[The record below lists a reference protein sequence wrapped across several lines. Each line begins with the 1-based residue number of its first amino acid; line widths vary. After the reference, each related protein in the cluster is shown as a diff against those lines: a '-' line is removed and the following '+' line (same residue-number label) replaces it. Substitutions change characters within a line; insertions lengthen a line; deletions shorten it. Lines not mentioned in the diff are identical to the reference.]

1 MSSPFIR
8 FLLLNFFSE
17 KSKQVTVIL
26 FSIIIIFIL
35 SSVLFISSSI
45 HHSIKEALQAQPDF
59 VIQKMRGDKQID
71 ISERVSDEL
80 IEIPS
85 ISKVTP
91 RVYGRYFIKPLGK
104 SFLVVGVDFFDV
116 QSHRALEKL
125 IDSTNL
131 NNFFKMRDNMI
142 IGRGVKRWMEA
153 NHYDNNLTFFT
164 PKGKSI
170 TLKAFSTLP
179 KESALVSADMIIV
192 PIDTARKILGVSKRK
207 VTDFV
212 FNVPNVLEWEIV
224 TIKVSALDY
233 DLRVI
238 NKKESYKA
246 YSEYFDF
253 KGGFFLS
260 MFLIVLVSFSLI
272 LYQRYSQLY
281 SIERRQIGILRALGW
296 SIRDTLKLKFFEALL
311 VVFISYAIGILLG
324 YIFVYIFDAPILKNI
339 FLGSSNIEIEPTF
352 TPVVDIF
359 LLSSIFLLYALP
371 FIASVLIPVWKIAT
385 TNPKEAMV

>member
-1 MSSPFIR
+1 MNSPFFR

-17 KSKQVTVIL
+17 KSKQITVIL

-35 SSVLFISSSI
+35 SSVLFISSSLHYQI
-45 HHSIKEALQAQPDF
+45 EEALKAQPDF
-59 VIQKMRGDKQID
+59 VVQKIRGDRQID
-71 ISERVSDEL
+71 ISERISDEL

-104 SFLVVGVDFFDV
+104 SFLIVGVDFFDV
-116 QSHRALEKL
+116 QSHRALEEL
-125 IDSTNL
+125 IDNTDL
-131 NNFFKMRDNMI
+131 NKFFNKRDYML
-142 IGRGVKRWMEA
+142 IGEGVAKYLKE
-153 NHYDNNLTFFT
+153 NNYDNNFTFFT
-164 PKGKSI
+164 PKGKAI
-170 TLKAFSTLP
+170 TLRVFNTLP
-179 KESALVSADMIIV
+179 KSSTLLSSDMVIV
-192 PIDTARKILGVSKRK
+192 PIDMARKILGVSKRK
-207 VTDFV
+207 VTDFA
-212 FNVPNVLEWEIV
+212 FNVPNVLEWELV

-233 DLRVI
+233 DLRVV
-238 NKKESYKA
+238 NKKESFKA

-260 MFLIVLVSFSLI
+260 IFLIVLVSFSLI

-296 SIRDTLKLKFFEALL
+296 SIKETLKLKFFEALL
-311 VVFISYAIGILLG
+311 VVFISYSIGVLLA
-324 YIFVYIFDAPILKNI
+324 YIFVYIFNAPVLKNI
-339 FLGSSNIEIEPTF
+339 FLGSFNIPIEPTF

-385 TNPKEAMV
+385 TNPKEAMR

>member
-1 MSSPFIR
+1 MNSPFIR
-8 FLLLNFFSE
+8 FLLLNFFTE
-17 KSKQVTVIL
+17 KSKQITVIL
-26 FSIIIIFIL
+26 FSIVIIFIL
-35 SSVLFISSSI
+35 SSVLFLSNSI
-45 HHSIKEALQAQPDF
+45 HYSITEALKAQPDF
-59 VIQKMRGDKQID
+59 IVQKIRGDKQID
-71 ISERVSDEL
+71 ISERLSDEL

-85 ISKVTP
+85 IAKVTP
-91 RVYGRYFIKPLGK
+91 RVYGRYFVKPLGK
-104 SFLVVGVDFFDV
+104 SFLIVGVDFFDV
-116 QSHRALEKL
+116 QSHRALERL
-125 IDSTNL
+125 IDNSDL
-131 NNFFKMRDNMI
+131 NGLFKSRDNMI
-142 IGRGVKRWMEA
+142 VGAGVKRWLKE

-170 TLKAFSTLP
+170 TLKLFSILP
-179 KESALVSADMIIV
+179 KSSELVSSDMIIV
-192 PIDTARKILGVSKRK
+192 PLDVARKILGVSKRK
-207 VTDFV
+207 VTDFA

-238 NKKESYKA
+238 NKKESYKV

-260 MFLIVLVSFSLI
+260 IFLIVLVSFSLI

-281 SIERRQIGILRALGW
+281 SIERRQIGIIRALGW
-296 SIRDTLKLKFFEALL
+296 SIKDTLKLKFFEALL
-311 VVFISYAIGILLG
+311 VVFISYTIGVLLG

-339 FLGSSNIEIEPTF
+339 FLGSFNLDIEPTF
-352 TPVVDIF
+352 TPVIDIF